1 MVIVGQG
8 GILLYVLTRRFKN
21 VTAVDGLNLAIR
33 RGELRFLTLNL
44 KICIQLCFPLDKSIL

>member
-1 MVIVGQG
+1 M
-8 GILLYVLTRRFKN
+8 LYVLTRRFKN

-44 KICIQLCFPLDKSIL
+44 KICYNCVFSLDKSIF